1 MNKDSILFF
10 LPMSPKMG
18 QIYENDVNPTHQIR
32 TKHTFKIVPPISYV
46 NSYQCYQVL
55 GVKNDA
61 SFKEIKSAYRQLVL
75 QFHPDKNMSET
86 DGKKFKMVTEAY
98 QFLKKEHKR
107 THADNPKTKYSEK
120 NSTPYDYTRNSW
132 GARSTDRSP
141 QEDWAKYTRQT
152 ESAYQDFWK
161 YYEKTFWENYE
172 KIRSGASR
180 ADPEPIEQEKETL
193 VSVNVD
199 HGRCIACCSCETI
212 APTVFAVDKTAKVNP
227 KSHVINERGAK
238 CEKILDAAQT
248 CPTKAI
254 SVKEKETEIPLYPW

>member
-1 MNKDSILFF
+1 M
-10 LPMSPKMG
+10 
-18 QIYENDVNPTHQIR
+18 
-32 TKHTFKIVPPISYV
+32 
-46 NSYQCYQVL
+46 NSYQCHKIL
-55 GVKNDA
+55 GTQNDA

-86 DGKKFKMVTEAY
+86 DGKKFKIVTEAY

-107 THADNPKTKYSEK
+107 THQTSDSKTTSKYTGK
-120 NSTPYDYTRNSW
+120 NSNKEYDFNSHKQSW
-132 GARSTDRSP
+132 GARPNDRSP
-141 QEDWAKYTRQT
+141 EEDWSRYTKQT
-152 ESAYQDFWK
+152 ENAYQDFWK

-172 KIRSGASR
+172 KVRSASSKVE
-180 ADPEPIEQEKETL
+180 PESIEQEKETL

-199 HGRCIACCSCETI
+199 PGRCIACCSCETI
-212 APTVFAVDKTAKVNP
+212 APSVFAVDKNAKVNP

-254 SVKEKETEIPLYPW
+254 SVKDKETERSLYPW

>member
-1 MNKDSILFF
+1 MTS
-10 LPMSPKMG
+10 
-18 QIYENDVNPTHQIR
+18 VN
-32 TKHTFKIVPPISYV
+32 
-46 NSYQCYQVL
+46 NYQCYQVL

-75 QFHPDKNMSET
+75 QFHPDKNMSEA

-98 QFLKKEHKR
+98 QFLKKENKR
-107 THADNPKTKYSEK
+107 THQTSSNTTKYSDK
-120 NSTPYDYTRNSW
+120 NSKEHDFNSHKQSW
-132 GARSTDRSP
+132 GARPNDRSP
-141 QEDWAKYTRQT
+141 EEDWSRYTRQT
-152 ESAYQDFWK
+152 ENAYQDFWK

-172 KIRSGASR
+172 KVRSNASKVE
-180 ADPEPIEQEKETL
+180 AEPIEPEKEIL

-199 HGRCIACCSCETI
+199 PGRCIACCSCETI
-212 APTVFAVDKTAKVNP
+212 APTVFAVDKNARVNP

-254 SVKEKETEIPLYPW
+254 SVKDKETEKSLYPW

>member
-1 MNKDSILFF
+1 
-10 LPMSPKMG
+10 
-18 QIYENDVNPTHQIR
+18 
-32 TKHTFKIVPPISYV
+32 V

-61 SFKEIKSAYRQLVL
+61 TFKEIKSAYRQLVL
-75 QFHPDKNMSET
+75 QFHPDKNMSES

-98 QFLKKEHKR
+98 QFLKKENKR
-107 THADNPKTKYSEK
+107 MHQTGPKNTKYSDK
-120 NSTPYDYTRNSW
+120 NSKDYDFNSKQQSW
-132 GARSTDRSP
+132 GARPDDRSP
-141 QEDWAKYTRQT
+141 QEDWSRYTRQT

-161 YYEKTFWENYE
+161 YYEKTFWEYYE
-172 KIRSGASR
+172 KVRSESKVE
-180 ADPEPIEQEKETL
+180 PEPIEQEKETL

-212 APTVFAVDKTAKVNP
+212 APSVFAVDKTAKVNP
-227 KSHVINERGAK
+227 KSHVINEQGAK

>member
-1 MNKDSILFF
+1 M
-10 LPMSPKMG
+10 
-18 QIYENDVNPTHQIR
+18 
-32 TKHTFKIVPPISYV
+32 

-55 GVKNDA
+55 GIKNDA

-86 DGKKFKMVTEAY
+86 DGKKFKIVTEAY

-107 THADNPKTKYSEK
+107 THQIDNPKTTKYTGK
-120 NSTPYDYTRNSW
+120 NSKEYNFDSQKQSW
-132 GARSTDRSP
+132 GARPNDRSP
-141 QEDWAKYTRQT
+141 EQDWSRYTRQT
-152 ESAYQDFWK
+152 ENAYQDFWK
-161 YYEKTFWENYE
+161 YYEKTFWEYYE
-172 KIRSGASR
+172 KARSDSKVKA
-180 ADPEPIEQEKETL
+180 EPVEQEKETL

-212 APTVFAVDKTAKVNP
+212 APSVFAVDKNAKVNP
-227 KSHVINERGAK
+227 KSHVINESGAK

-254 SVKEKETEIPLYPW
+254 SVKDKETEMPLYPW

>member
-1 MNKDSILFF
+1 M
-10 LPMSPKMG
+10 
-18 QIYENDVNPTHQIR
+18 
-32 TKHTFKIVPPISYV
+32 

-55 GVKNDA
+55 GIKNDA
-61 SFKEIKSAYRQLVL
+61 TFKEIKSAYRTLVL

-107 THADNPKTKYSEK
+107 THQTEPKTKYSGT
-120 NSTPYDYTRNSW
+120 NSKEYNFNSKQSW
-132 GARSTDRSP
+132 GARPGDRTP
-141 QEDWAKYTRQT
+141 EEDWGRYTKQT
-152 ESAYQDFWK
+152 ENAYQDFWK
-161 YYEKTFWENYE
+161 YYEKTFWEYYE
-172 KIRSGASR
+172 KARSDASKVD
-180 ADPEPIEQEKETL
+180 AEPITSEKETL

-212 APTVFAVDKTAKVNP
+212 APTVFAVDKTARVNP

-238 CEKILDAAQT
+238 SEKILDAAQT

-254 SVKEKETEIPLYPW
+254 SVKDKETERSLYPW

>member
-1 MNKDSILFF
+1 
-10 LPMSPKMG
+10 
-18 QIYENDVNPTHQIR
+18 
-32 TKHTFKIVPPISYV
+32 V

-61 SFKEIKSAYRQLVL
+61 TFKEIKSAYRQLVL
-75 QFHPDKNMSET
+75 QFHPDKNMSES

-98 QFLKKEHKR
+98 QFLKKENKR
-107 THADNPKTKYSEK
+107 MHQTGPKNTKYSDK
-120 NSTPYDYTRNSW
+120 NSKDYDFNSKQQSW
-132 GARSTDRSP
+132 GARPDDRSP
-141 QEDWAKYTRQT
+141 QEDWSRYTRQT

-161 YYEKTFWENYE
+161 YYEKTFWEYYE
-172 KIRSGASR
+172 KVRSESKVE
-180 ADPEPIEQEKETL
+180 PEPIVQEKETL

-212 APTVFAVDKTAKVNP
+212 APSVFAVDKTAKVNP
-227 KSHVINERGAK
+227 KSHVINEQGAK